1 MSKTETT
8 KYIVHYATLWS
19 GLTKHTKTFKIL
31 ENAVECLDHYRIVA
45 LRVLEHDE
53 EVGKDGRITRDK
65 WESFLNDGT
74 FFYIEKQVVTS
85 ERISL

>member
-1 MSKTETT
+1 MKTETT
-8 KYIVHYATLWS
+8 KYIVHYATLWN

-53 EVGKDGRITRDK
+53 EVCKDGSIPRDK
-65 WESFLNDGT
+65 WDYLLNKST
-74 FFYIEKQVVTS
+74 FFYIEKRVVTS